1 MKHLIFL
8 VSMAF
13 IFSGSFAQKN
23 DIDDPIYGEDSRN
36 TTKSKAESITKNNFL
51 IENNKLIWQK
61 VFETKLGF
69 ESLVDKIKTAGILE
83 NIEIS
88 ESKITG
94 DLRRLSTDYR
104 GAGFTGA
111 NTPIIVASGDLTGYI
126 VLDYK
131 DNKYRT
137 TARNITLIQRFD
149 NTQFFKQ
156 GQPTKVDLFAI
167 KDGSFKKAFLKTSA
181 VIIDYSFTNAL
192 LFDMEKINDNW

>member
-1 MKHLIFL
+1 MKTLIL
-8 VSMAF
+8 LISLAF
-13 IFSGSFAQKN
+13 VFSDTFGQKKN
-23 DIDDPIYGEDSRN
+23 SDDPIYGEDSSSS
-36 TTKSKAESITKNNFL
+36 TKFKVESTNNSNFL

-61 VFETKLGF
+61 VYEMQLGF
-69 ESLVDKIKTAGILE
+69 ESLVDKIKTAGVLE

-88 ESKITG
+88 DSKITG

-111 NTPIIVASGDLTGYI
+111 TTPIIVASGDLTGYI
-126 VLDYK
+126 VIDYK

-137 TARNITLIQRFD
+137 TARNITLIQKFD

-167 KDGSFKKAFLKTSA
+167 KDGSLKKAFLKTSA
-181 VIIDYSFTNAL
+181 VIIDYSFTKAF
-192 LFDMEKINDNW
+192 LFDIEKSNENW